1 MEIRNGTKRG
11 RPRVHKSGSARV
23 TAWRRKHAR
32 EVYTITLHLKIEEEG
47 WAVEGLARKWG
58 VSRAE
63 AMRRLIRDGIDT
75 RKGELLTC

>member
-1 MEIRNGTKRG
+1 MENRNGTKRG
-11 RPRVHKSGSARV
+11 RPRVHGSGSDRV

-32 EVYTITLHLKIEEEG
+32 EVYTITLHLKIEEDG

-63 AMRRLIRDGIDT
+63 ASRRLLREGIEA
-75 RKGELLTC
+75 RKDELLT